1 MAWPPSMP
9 SLGTVPASAGPCAW
23 PTARA
28 TTTRSRSTARAVPV
42 GSSSSC
48 PPPGTPISRGRTSG
62 TRMPRRARRWSSTTP
77 DVRAPG
83 PVSNARV
90 PARARASMWP
100 VPSRASASP
109 PPVDIRLVRTHDE
122 FAACE
127 AMSRDIWG
135 AAERNV
141 VPHELLLTIQH
152 NGGLVH
158 GAFLPA
164 GQLVGFC
171 FAFLG
176 RRDGQLRLCS
186 HQLGVL
192 EAFRGSGIGIA
203 LKQAQRYDAL
213 RLGVE
218 LVTWTVEPLEARN
231 AYINLNRLGCIARL
245 YDRNHY
251 GAMEDELNRGLPSD
265 RFEVE
270 WWLRRPKATATTHDP
285 VVILE
290 VGRHGEPRRVGT
302 NVSPGRT
309 ALIGIPADIQVVKR
323 QSLELALAWR
333 MESRAAFEAALAAG
347 LVAVDFQRQ
356 GAYLMA
362 PAS

>member
-1 MAWPPSMP
+1 
-9 SLGTVPASAGPCAW
+9 
-23 PTARA
+23 
-28 TTTRSRSTARAVPV
+28 
-42 GSSSSC
+42 
-48 PPPGTPISRGRTSG
+48 
-62 TRMPRRARRWSSTTP
+62 
-77 DVRAPG
+77 
-83 PVSNARV
+83 
-90 PARARASMWP
+90 MWP
-100 VPSRASASP
+100 VPLRASASP
-109 PPVDIRLVRTHDE
+109 PVDVRLVRTHDE

-141 VPHELLLTIQH
+141 VPRELLLTMQH

-218 LVTWTVEPLEARN
+218 LVSWTFDPLEARN
-231 AYINLNRLGCIARL
+231 AYINLHRLGCIARF
-245 YDRNHY
+245 YDRDHY

-265 RFEVE
+265 RFEAE
-270 WWLRRPKATATTHDP
+270 WWLRRTPPLHEEDP
-285 VVILE
+285 VVMLR
-290 VGRHGEPRRVGT
+290 VGAEGEPVREQPDLSRGT
-302 NVSPGRT
+302 AV
-309 ALIGIPADIQVVKR
+309 LISVPPDFQTIKR
-323 QSLELALAWR
+323 ASLDLAFRWR
-333 MESRAAFEAALAAG
+333 MESRAAFEAALTAG
-347 LVAVDFQRQ
+347 LIAVDFRRE
-356 GAYLMA
+356 GTYVMA
-362 PAS
+362 PPQ